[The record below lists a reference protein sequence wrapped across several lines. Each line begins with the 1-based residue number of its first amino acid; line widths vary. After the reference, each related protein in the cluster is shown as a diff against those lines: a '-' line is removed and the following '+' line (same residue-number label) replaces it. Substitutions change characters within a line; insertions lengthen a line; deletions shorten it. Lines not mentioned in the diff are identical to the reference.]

1 MSKEYEVKLIVTET
15 HYLQIDADSKDEAMQ
30 KAENY
35 GVMSMDADD
44 TDVESVNAWEIE
56 EVNGQ
61 WVEVK
66 N

>member
-1 MSKEYEVKLIVTET
+1 MKNEYEVKVKVVET
-15 HYLQIDADSKDEAMQ
+15 HFLIINADNEEDAIEQ
-30 KAENY
+30 AENY
-35 GVMSMDADD
+35 GVNSMDADD